1 MEAIQLDVEGIKKY
15 IKIRHPVLMLDGA
28 SIIPGVSAEGF
39 KLLDGRE
46 EFWKGHYPE
55 YPIMPGTYQL
65 EALAQLFSLTFL
77 VGGDYSGVIPKLV
90 GFDKVR
96 FFKEVKPAE
105 GQSCLELSARL
116 DSFRHGLAKGEAKG
130 LVGGEIV
137 CCAEIK
143 TVIELQRQ

>member
-1 MEAIQLDVEGIKKY
+1 METIQLDMEGIKKY
-15 IKIRHPVLMLDGA
+15 IKIRYPVLMLDGA
-28 SIIPGVSAEGF
+28 TIIPGVSAEGF
-39 KLLDGRE
+39 KVLDGKE
-46 EFWKGHYPE
+46 EFWEGHYPG

-96 FFKEVKPAE
+96 FFKEVRPVE
-105 GQSCLELSARL
+105 GQSCLELSAQL

-130 LVGGEIV
+130 TVGGDLV
-137 CCAEIK
+137 CCAEVK
-143 TVIELQRQ
+143 TLIDWQ